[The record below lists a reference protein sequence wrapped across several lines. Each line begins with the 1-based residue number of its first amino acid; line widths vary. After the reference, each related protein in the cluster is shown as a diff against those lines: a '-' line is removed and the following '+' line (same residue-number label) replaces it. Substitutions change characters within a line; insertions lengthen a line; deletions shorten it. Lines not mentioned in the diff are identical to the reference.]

1 MTKAERARELFFEG
15 CNCSQAVL
23 LAFAEDK
30 MDRETALKLC
40 VILTSRFF
48 IRLDIRPEKSILY
61 YSIEEPFGS
70 IYIHVQKQN
79 IGLTNT
85 LT

>member
-1 MTKAERARELFFEG
+1 MFEDIG
-15 CNCSQAVL
+15 S
-23 LAFAEDK
+23 
-30 MDRETALKLC
+30 C